1 MKAQIK
7 SDFEKYLISL
17 MQKDTIGYYL
27 TVDSVKVYV
36 YFEGQTIKPMDA
48 YINVTFAPT
57 DTQRVATDTIY
68 HDGFIR
74 MYTYAKNVLFCDKVG
89 DYLSSILNEKTID
102 ITGQF
107 RIELELFR
115 TKQRGNKF
123 AGMDYFENIFD
134 LDFAHWEHATR

>member
-27 TVDSVKVYV
+27 TVENVKVYV

-57 DTQRVATDTIY
+57 ATERVATDTIY
-68 HDGFIR
+68 HEIAR
-74 MYTYAKNVLFCDKVG
+74 SHSQLYHT
-89 DYLSSILNEKTID
+89 
-102 ITGQF
+102 
-107 RIELELFR
+107 
-115 TKQRGNKF
+115 
-123 AGMDYFENIFD
+123 
-134 LDFAHWEHATR
+134 TR